1 MKVSAGPFKA
11 LIIDWDG
18 TLIDS
23 LPLKIENAAALFCE
37 RFGLDEADVAESYAR
52 HSGVPRRILFDRISF
67 DCRGSV
73 LSDAEFDSLSSAF
86 TEQNNR
92 RIAAEGDLRPGTMST
107 LSRLRELGVLLY
119 ISTAAAQEEIDSLAR
134 HFGLA
139 RVCDGIFGS
148 RPTFSKGPDHANAV
162 IERHGLRRSD
172 VAGIGDDTAD
182 MELFR
187 ESGIFPMGI
196 TGTRSRAELQSAGA
210 EVVVD
215 RLEDVVDYVN

>member
-37 RFGLDEADVAESYAR
+37 RFGLDGADVAESYTR
-52 HSGVPRRILFDRISF
+52 HSGVPRRVLFDRISF
-67 DCRGSV
+67 DCRGCI
-73 LSDAEFDSLSSAF
+73 LSDAEFDALSSAF
-86 TEQNNR
+86 TDQNNR
-92 RIAAEGDLRPGTMST
+92 RIAAEGDLRPGTIST
-107 LSRLRELGVLLY
+107 LSRLRDLGVLLY
-119 ISTAAAQEEIDSLAR
+119 ISTAAAQEEIDLLAR
-134 HFGLA
+134 HFGLVQ
-139 RVCDGIFGS
+139 VCNGIFGS
-148 RPTFSKGPDHANAV
+148 RPSFSKGPDHANEV
-162 IERHGLRRSD
+162 IERHDLRRRD

-187 ESGIFPMGI
+187 ASRIFPMGI

-215 RLEDVVDYVN
+215 RLEDIVDYVK